1 MAWFGQDVMSA
12 WPRLLYG
19 MPVGE
24 NNQLEP
30 QAFDPKNIRVSDA
43 DREHVAQLLQK
54 AVGQG
59 VLTLE
64 EFTERTDKALNSR
77 TRGEL
82 NSVLIDLPGLVHT
95 GVAAPAP
102 ITDEPMLL
110 KTRSGTVKQNGDWVV
125 PRFITAE
132 CTMGTVHID
141 FTQARCAHKDVTL
154 RATCGSG
161 TILVIVPRGWL
172 VRMGDISTGMG
183 NAVNKAT
190 DPPNP
195 AMPTL
200 HVHAKVGMGTLKVK
214 HPRGR

>member
-1 MAWFGQDVMSA
+1 
-12 WPRLLYG
+12 
-19 MPVGE
+19 MPVSE

-30 QAFDPKNIRVSDA
+30 QGFDPKNIRVSDA

-59 VLTLE
+59 MLTLE
-64 EFTERTDKALNSR
+64 EFTERTDRALASR

-82 NSVLIDLPGLVHT
+82 NSVVIDLPGLVHT
-95 GVAAPAP
+95 AAAPVPSIAAV
-102 ITDEPMLL
+102 EPMLL

-125 PRFITAE
+125 PAVIIAE

-161 TILVIVPRGWL
+161 TISVIVPRGWL
-172 VRMGDISTGMG
+172 VRMEDISTGMG

-190 DPPNP
+190 DPPHP
-195 AMPTL
+195 SMPIL
-200 HVHAKVGMGTLKVK
+200 HVHATVGMGTFKVK